1 MLALY
6 VVTGII
12 GLGLIIVSAIGG
24 MGHDLDVDHN
34 IDIEHSVDIDHDVDV
49 DHGFDADHAHEV
61 AHAVSDVW
69 LPFFSLRFWTYL
81 LGGFGGF
88 GVLLTLLGAGQEPTR
103 MIASSIVGLIV
114 GTGAASLYRWMNRNQ
129 LNSSVGERDF
139 VGLVA
144 KVLVAPQGN
153 DPGKVRVEVK
163 GDIIDMHA
171 FPLEGHAI
179 FQGDEVVVVSIDGTR
194 LTVAESERYLN
205 S

>member
-24 MGHDLDVDHN
+24 LGNDFDVDHN
-34 IDIEHSVDIDHDVDV
+34 VDIDHSVEIDHDVAI
-49 DHGFDADHAHEV
+49 DHGLEADHAHEV
-61 AHAVSDVW
+61 AQSVSEVW
-69 LPFFSLRFWTYL
+69 LPFLSLRFWTYL
-81 LGGFGGF
+81 MGGFGGF

-129 LNSSVGERDF
+129 LSSSVEERDF
-139 VGLVA
+139 IGRVA
-144 KVLVAPQGN
+144 KVLVAPIEGN
-153 DPGKVRVEVK
+153 PGKVRVEVK

-179 FQGDEVVVVSIDGTR
+179 SLGDEVVVVSVDGTR
-194 LTVAESERYLN
+194 LTVAESEKYLN